1 MVWQAISEGEAGRK
15 QVIHH
20 NVMLP
25 CAKWTLHFSYKLVHS
40 QPYPSLQRRD
50 V

>member
-1 MVWQAISEGEAGRK
+1 MVWQAISEGEAGRN

-25 CAKWTLHFSYKLVHS
+25 SAKWTLHYCCRLVHS
-40 QPYPSLQRRD
+40 QPYSSLQRRG